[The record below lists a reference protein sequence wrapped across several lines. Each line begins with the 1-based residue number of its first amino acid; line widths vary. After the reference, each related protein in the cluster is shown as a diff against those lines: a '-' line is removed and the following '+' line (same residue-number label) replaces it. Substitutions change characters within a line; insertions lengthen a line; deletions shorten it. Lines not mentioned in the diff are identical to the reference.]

1 MTVSLLQ
8 ALAFTNSSPW
18 GEKQNT
24 YSDITHIHYENN
36 LKVKI
41 TKTES
46 NPHLLDLLCKG
57 NQIHGVSNSVG
68 LVGTNQFQPTGSTA
82 ALNQSHCKK
91 INKNE
96 KLNSKLFLKYD
107 GAFMAHLKIC

>member
-1 MTVSLLQ
+1 MHGSYLPRLLLQ
-8 ALAFTNSSPW
+8 VSDLVCNDCQFVAGIGFYKLISL
-18 GEKQNT
+18 GGGKQNT

-36 LKVKI
+36 LKVKKI

-46 NPHLLDLLCKG
+46 NPHLLDLLCKS

-91 INKNE
+91 IK
-96 KLNSKLFLKYD
+96 
-107 GAFMAHLKIC
+107 